1 MCYFDTH
8 MLLLLWITSENWSA
22 SILVTQ
28 IENQLIFDDN
38 IIQICSLFHY
48 WYWQSWLL
56 IQRMLFQL

>member
-1 MCYFDTH
+1 